1 MPQLKSVAFAA
12 LCCLVVAG
20 IPASNSLASSG
31 GVAAGDGPQHE
42 GTDGATPKAKRP
54 RVGSD
59 VNGALPPPETW
70 NCDLIAPEYR
80 DWLDQGNKA
89 DDWKYV
95 GPVYVHTVDGGEYDW
110 GDWID
115 WANANGCAG
124 GEFVRPEFLPGVVLA
139 PGLVGGLITA
149 AGAGGL
155 IGAQAGSGPRSPG

>member
-1 MPQLKSVAFAA
+1 MTRLRSAAIAA
-12 LCCLVVAG
+12 LCCLVAAG
-20 IPASNSLASSG
+20 IPASTSLASG
-31 GVAAGDGPQHE
+31 TGAGADGGPQHE
-42 GTDGATPKAKRP
+42 GTVGATPKAKRP

-59 VNGALPPPETW
+59 VNGALPPPEAW
-70 NCDLIAPEYR
+70 NCDQIAGEYR

-89 DDWKYV
+89 GDWKYV
-95 GPVYVHTVDGGEYDW
+95 GPVYVHVEDGGEYDW

-115 WANANGCAG
+115 WANGNGCAG
-124 GEFVRPEFLPGVVLA
+124 GAFIRPEVLPGVVLA